1 MMISVLGYEAF
12 HLTSL
17 SIPWLTMENE
27 MNTPAV
33 PIYGRCP
40 KLTKH

>member
-1 MMISVLGYEAF
+1 
-12 HLTSL
+12 
-17 SIPWLTMENE
+17 MENE

-40 KLTKH
+40 KLIKH